1 MSLIAAEVERS
12 GEEHRLRRQL
22 MVRDLVLAQI
32 LCVVGSSWVGV
43 AAGLGRGETLTWMA
57 AMLLFYLP
65 MGAVVIGLNRVMP
78 LEGGLYVWAHRAFGD
93 LWGFLTAWNLWV
105 YGVAV
110 TATILYAIP
119 TELSFLIGPSAAWL
133 PENRWA
139 SLGIVTLLVA
149 GITLAAVR
157 GLELGKWI
165 HNVGGMAMLAVFVG
179 LILLPVYGVWRG
191 DLGHLTHL
199 GWSEGLG
206 LPPKNLHSLALFGQ
220 MLVGAL
226 SGLEYIAIF
235 AGESRDPV
243 RGIGLSVWISS
254 PIICLMFI
262 LGTSSV
268 ALYARAGNLGAG
280 GVAGINFIAPIPQTL
295 RIALGNSGV
304 GSWVAMGAILLLQL
318 RLLGAA
324 SYLFTGV
331 TRLPMAVGWDRLLPE
346 WFTRLD
352 ARTRMPVNSIW
363 FTAGLVLAMVVLASA
378 GVHAQEAYQVL
389 SQASLTHYELGYLAM
404 FAVPVVGSAAL
415 RRELPW
421 WLKWVSGVGFL
432 ASSFSLLISA
442 YPFVD
447 VRNPWAYAAKILG
460 TVVGSNLVAVCFY
473 LARKNREQGLGT
485 RD

>member
-1 MSLIAAEVERS
+1 MSLVSGEVEAL

-139 SLGIVTLLVA
+139 SLAIVTLLVA

-206 LPPKNLHSLALFGQ
+206 LPPKNLHSMALFGQ

-243 RGIGLSVWISS
+243 RGIGRSVWISS

-304 GSWVAMGAILLLQL
+304 GSWVAMGAILLLHL
-318 RLLGAA
+318 RLLGAS

-421 WLKWVSGVGFL
+421 WLKWISGVGFL
-432 ASSFSLLISA
+432 AALFSLLISA

>member
-179 LILLPVYGVWRG
+179 LILLPVYGVWRR

-206 LPPKNLHSLALFGQ
+206 LPPKNLHSMALFGQ

-243 RGIGLSVWISS
+243 RGIGRSVWISS

-421 WLKWVSGVGFL
+421 WLKWISGVGFL
-432 ASSFSLLISA
+432 AALFSLLISA